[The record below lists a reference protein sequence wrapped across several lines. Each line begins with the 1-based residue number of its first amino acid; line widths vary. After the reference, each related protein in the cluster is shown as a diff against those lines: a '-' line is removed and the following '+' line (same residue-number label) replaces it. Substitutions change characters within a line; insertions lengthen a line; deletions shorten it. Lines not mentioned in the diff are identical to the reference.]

1 MAKPPR
7 KAGRGRR
14 AMLKLLGRSDA
25 YNVRKVLWLLGELG
39 LPFEQ
44 EAWGRGHRPTSEPE
58 FLALNPL
65 GTVPVLVD
73 GPVVLRESHVILRY
87 LAARERATHLLPEA
101 PAARALVEQW
111 MDWVAYDMTL
121 AMKGAY
127 LGGKLGLDP
136 WREPW
141 AVARGR
147 AEYAQGMGRIEAALG
162 GGQPYLAGEG
172 FTLADIPAGFLVHRW
187 FSLQGVERPEM
198 PALARYYERLSER
211 PAYRAHVRNG
221 LA

>member
-1 MAKPPR
+1 MAKPRR
-7 KAGRGRR
+7 KAGWGRP
-14 AMLKLLGRSDA
+14 AMLKLLGRSNA

-44 EAWGRGHRPTSEPE
+44 EDWGRGHRPTANPA

-73 GPVVLRESHVILRY
+73 GEVVLRESHVILRY
-87 LAARERATHLLPEA
+87 LAAREGAVHLLPEA

-127 LGGKLGLDP
+127 LGGELGLAPWNDP
-136 WREPW
+136 WS
-141 AVARGR
+141 VTRGR
-147 AEYAQGMGRIEAALG
+147 AEYAQGMKRIAAALEADG
-162 GGQPYLAGEG
+162 PYLAGRT

-187 FSLQGVERPEM
+187 FAMRGIERAAM
-198 PALARYYERLSER
+198 PALDAYYTRLSER
-211 PAYRAHVRNG
+211 QAYRAHVRNG

>member
-1 MAKPPR
+1 
-7 KAGRGRR
+7 
-14 AMLKLLGRSDA
+14 MLKLLGRSNA
-25 YNVRKVLWLLGELG
+25 YNVRKVLWLLEELG

-44 EAWGRGHRPTSEPE
+44 EEWGRGHRATDDPA

-73 GPVVLRESHVILRY
+73 GEAVLRESHVILRY
-87 LAARERATHLLPEA
+87 LAAREGAVHLLPEA
-101 PAARALVEQW
+101 PAARARVEQW

-127 LGGKLGLDP
+127 LGGELGLPP
-136 WREPW
+136 WSDAW

-147 AEYAQGMGRIEAALG
+147 AEYAAGMGRIAAALEAG
-162 GGQPYLAGEG
+162 GPYLAGAG

-187 FSLQGVERPEM
+187 FAMEGLERQAM
-198 PALARYYERLSER
+198 PALDGYYGLLSRR